1 VEAEVEAIP
10 PVTLA
15 VDLAEVALD
24 TKLTLFV
31 ELLEMYLQY
40 HLLKVCLVEMD
51 QAEQELIILVQEAVE
66 LSMLVEMVLLLL
78 LLVIQ
83 ETVETEHQ
91 MILQVQ
97 PLIMLVAAEEH
108 LWGPLPTLMVDKVVV
123 EYLHLLVAQ
132 NVAQQILVA
141 EVLVCT
147 LLEQVV
153 QE

>member
-1 VEAEVEAIP
+1 
-10 PVTLA
+10 
-15 VDLAEVALD
+15 
-24 TKLTLFV
+24 
-31 ELLEMYLQY
+31 
-40 HLLKVCLVEMD
+40 
-51 QAEQELIILVQEAVE
+51 VE
-66 LSMLVEMVLLLL
+66 LSMLDQMVLLLL

-108 LWGPLPTLMVDKVVV
+108 LWGPLPALMVDKVVV